1 MSLKSPSPPTQ
12 LVQAYTQFKQLSRS
26 AMTEIDS
33 VTTYIGVEL
42 SVDLDSGVN
51 ILAVEN
57 HHSQKWTP
65 SVRMRAIISI
75 KLVSTEITEQ
85 DDDNVLLASVTANF
99 LSNDCS
105 KKNSNKKYSIQI
117 LNSKLNAKML
127 SLALDSTTMIDFGK

>member
-26 AMTEIDS
+26 TMTEIDS
-33 VTTYIGVEL
+33 VSTYIVVEL
-42 SVDLDSGVN
+42 SVDLDSGIN

-57 HHSQKWTP
+57 HHNQKWTP
-65 SVRMRAIISI
+65 SVRVRAIISM
-75 KLVSTEITEQ
+75 KSTEITEE

-105 KKNSNKKYSIQI
+105 KKNSNKKYSVQI

-127 SLALDSTTMIDFGK
+127 SLALDFTTMIDFGK